1 MDRSQIVVT
10 SEQQYTELTAV
21 TWNFQDKEKDV
32 LHCLLGISSEL
43 GELESALKK
52 HIGYGKELDL
62 VNVKEEIGDLLYF
75 IFRLNTFF
83 ENRLSVEES
92 KDYVII
98 LTPSKFDNYSLIQV
112 CNQIRE
118 FSFRSIDLMDKNYF
132 DNKSLFIAF
141 SNVFVLI
148 KYFGFTDIYDI
159 MTTNIRKLAVRFPY
173 KFDSYL
179 VSNRDLDK
187 ERNILD
193 GNNS

>member
-112 CNQIRE
+112 CNKIRE

-159 MTTNIRKLAVRFPY
+159 MTTNIRKLAVRFPD